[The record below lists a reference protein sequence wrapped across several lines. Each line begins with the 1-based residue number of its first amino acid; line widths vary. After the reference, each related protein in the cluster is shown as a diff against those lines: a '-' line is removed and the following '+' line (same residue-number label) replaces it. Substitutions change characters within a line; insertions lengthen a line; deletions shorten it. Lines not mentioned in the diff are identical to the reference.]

1 MSVIGADAKK
11 HLSGH
16 LDLKVSDE
24 TLVTS
29 YILEVIRSSQCFYKP
44 PLGRS
49 IYSVPEDKPQLQKKE
64 AESRIFLWKGL
75 PQPS

>member
-11 HLSGH
+11 HLNGH
-16 LDLKVSDE
+16 LDLKVSDKN
-24 TLVTS
+24 LVPL
-29 YILEVIRSSQCFYKP
+29 YILEVIRSAQCFYKP

-49 IYSVPEDKPQLQKKE
+49 IYSVPEDKLQLQKKE

-75 PQPS
+75 LQPW